1 MKPRAKRKF
10 LGDLDDAPGGVEVH
24 VVPSTYQGSISPC
37 REPASES
44 GVDLGA
50 QKTAESPAAVA
61 QGVEGVES
69 ELVCNEEDNIDGQLE
84 KAGMAL
90 R

>member
-1 MKPRAKRKF
+1 M
-10 LGDLDDAPGGVEVH
+10 D
-24 VVPSTYQGSISPC
+24 VVPSTYQRSISPC
-37 REPASES
+37 REWREHAPES

-50 QKTAESPAAVA
+50 QKTAEGPAAAA
-61 QGVEGVES
+61 QGVEGVEF
-69 ELVCNEEDNIDGQLE
+69 ELVCDEEDNIDGQLE